1 MRFPSLGLKF
11 MILMMAG
18 RGANSTLTACGLLPQ
33 AGNRARPKVKA
44 GRNVV
49 KIGIR
54 NSPAALGKGP
64 VAHVATGQI
73 VNVPVCHASRFSHRH
88 LAQPL
93 PPVAPEVKRIS

>member
-33 AGNRARPKVKA
+33 AGNRAWPKVKA

-49 KIGIR
+49 EIGIR
-54 NSPAALGKGP
+54 NSPVALGKGP
-64 VAHVATGQI
+64 VAHVTTGQI
-73 VNVPVCHASRFSHRH
+73 VNVPAVHAWRFLHRFLPNLYPRSRR
-88 LAQPL
+88 
-93 PPVAPEVKRIS
+93 K